1 MIDVGESVK
10 GVREALEGLRAE
22 FALNREEFALNR
34 EEFALNRK
42 EHALN
47 REEIVRNREEAKNG
61 REVTR
66 ALIADI
72 GAMREESRRHNDA
85 VVGALT
91 DLAAEIR
98 GWGRG
103 GAAPA
108 S

>member
-10 GVREALEGLRAE
+10 GVREALEGLRA
-22 FALNREEFALNR
+22 EFALNR